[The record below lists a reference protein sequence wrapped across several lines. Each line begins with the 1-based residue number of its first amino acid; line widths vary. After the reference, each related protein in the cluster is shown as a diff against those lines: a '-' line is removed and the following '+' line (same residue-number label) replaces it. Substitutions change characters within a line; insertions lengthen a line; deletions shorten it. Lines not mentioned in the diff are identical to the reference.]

1 MQRAFIAKNVTSSFT
16 FKVDKENS
24 SFIVLVPQDAK
35 IMEKEG
41 KLYANDVVIDFRY
54 SKVN

>member
-1 MQRAFIAKNVTSSFT
+1 MVDNTNENLAAEATNLIAFKNSYEDV
-16 FKVDKENS
+16 V
-24 SFIVLVPQDAK
+24 DAK